1 MAEQKDNQKDE
12 QLKNLINIISL
23 LYPVCLKNFEKLEQC
38 LILIK
43 IFNAVNIPPFTIKG
57 EKGVFHI
64 ANYDEYIEPALN
76 KEPKDYD
83 ALFNNEN
90 VNKVMFLVQ
99 FKDLEFLQLAVAY
112 LVHTKNKG
120 KEIATY
126 IIKSDYSH
134 FTNAGLSIA
143 LNILDKLL

>member
-1 MAEQKDNQKDE
+1 MAEQKDNQNDE
-12 QLKNLINIISL
+12 QLKNLINVLSL

-43 IFNAVNIPPFTIKG
+43 IFNAVNIPPFTVKG

-64 ANYDEYIEPALN
+64 VNYDEYIEPALN

-83 ALFNNEN
+83 SLLNNETM
-90 VNKVMFLVQ
+90 NKVMFLIQ
-99 FKDLEFLQLAVAY
+99 FRDIEFLQLAVSY
-112 LVHTKNKG
+112 LLHTKNKG

-126 IIKSDYSH
+126 IIKSEYSN
-134 FTNAGLSIA
+134 FTNSGLSIA
-143 LNILDKLL
+143 LNMLDKLL